1 MRNRIVT
8 AAVAFAVALLGACT
22 PRPQTELAGT
32 ASVNVNGH
40 DAKFQIV
47 KCTQVE
53 WYRTIDIGGDFSG
66 AKVVVDERGAAAKA
80 ESVNI
85 RNSNGFTG
93 MYSQG
98 DGGDA
103 SLSLSGDKYTIA
115 GTAHGYKVDKPGEP
129 ADATFKITVTC

>member
-1 MRNRIVT
+1 VRNRIVT
-8 AAVAFAVALLGACT
+8 AAVVLAVALLGACT
-22 PRPQTELAGT
+22 PRQQTELAGT
-32 ASVNVNGH
+32 ASVTVNGH

-66 AKVVVDERGAAAKA
+66 AKVVVDERGAPAKA
-80 ESVNI
+80 ESVHI

-129 ADATFKITVTC
+129 ADATFKITVMC

>member
-8 AAVAFAVALLGACT
+8 AAIALAVAVLGACT

-32 ASVNVNGH
+32 ASVTVNGH
-40 DAKFQIV
+40 DEKFQIV
-47 KCTQVE
+47 KCTQVQ

-66 AKVVVDERGAAAKA
+66 AKVVVDERGQPIKA
-80 ESVNI
+80 ESVQI
-85 RNSNGFTG
+85 RNSGGFTG

-103 SLSLSGDKYTIA
+103 SLSLSGDRFTIT
-115 GTAHGYKVDKPGEP
+115 GTAHGYRVDKPGEP
-129 ADATFKITVTC
+129 AEATFKITAAC

>member
-1 MRNRIVT
+1 MWNRI
-8 AAVAFAVALLGACT
+8 AAAAGALAVAPRGSCT
-22 PRPQTELAGT
+22 ARPQTPLSGT
-32 ASVNVNGH
+32 ASVTVNGN

-66 AKVVVDERGAAAKA
+66 AKVVVDERGAPAKA
-80 ESVNI
+80 EPVNI
-85 RNSNGFTG
+85 RTSDGFTG

-103 SLSLSGDKYTIA
+103 SLSLSGDKYTIT

-129 ADATFKITVTC
+129 ADATFKITV

>member
-1 MRNRIVT
+1 V
-8 AAVAFAVALLGACT
+8 AAAAALAVAVLGACT
-22 PRPQTELAGT
+22 PRPQTDLAGS
-32 ASVNVNGH
+32 ASVTVNGH
-40 DAKFQIV
+40 DEKFQIV
-47 KCTQVE
+47 KCTQVQ
-53 WYRTIDIGGDFSG
+53 WYRTIDIGGDLSG
-66 AKVVVDERGAAAKA
+66 AKVVVDERGVPAKA

-85 RNSNGFTG
+85 RNSGGFSG

-103 SLSLSGDKYTIA
+103 SLSLSGDRYTIA

>member
-1 MRNRIVT
+1 MLNRI
-8 AAVAFAVALLGACT
+8 AAVAAVLTVALSGACT
-22 PRPQTELAGT
+22 PRPKAPLAGT
-32 ASVNVNGH
+32 ASVTVNSKE
-40 DAKFQIV
+40 AKFQIV
-47 KCTQVE
+47 KCSQVQ

-66 AKVVVDERGAAAKA
+66 AKVVVDERGAPAKA

-103 SLSLSGDKYTIA
+103 SLSLNDDRYTIT

-129 ADATFKITVTC
+129 ADATFKITVAC